1 MQYLSGRASNDRVSR
16 EVRGNVVWLTYPA
29 RDRNRRPSSPVDS
42 LKQSASTL
50 AREIERSKE
59 LRTDI
64 AAALDARRYELYRG
78 STTAGARATDSSL
91 AKAQGAHLGSLLRF
105 VHTMAAAASDV
116 RGRTS
121 GPAAQLDLLR
131 RSLRE
136 LQVSLERTRELS
148 LNVLAQ
154 CQRRD

>member
-1 MQYLSGRASNDRVSR
+1 MQYLSGRACNGRVGC

-29 RDRNRRPSSPVDS
+29 RDRKRRSASPLDS

-50 AREIERSKE
+50 TREIERSME

-78 STTAGARATDSSL
+78 STSSGARATDCSL
-91 AKAQGAHLGSLLRF
+91 ARAQGIHLSSLLRF
-105 VHTMAAAASDV
+105 VHTMAAAGADDR
-116 RGRTS
+116 RGTS
-121 GPAAQLDLLR
+121 GPATQLDPLR

-136 LQVSLERTRELS
+136 LQVSLERTRALS
-148 LNVLAQ
+148 LKVLAQ
-154 CQRRD
+154 CQRHD